1 MLSGGREVR
10 VMFVPHLRPVTRGIL
25 SSIFMRPRAGT
36 TEEDVRAAFEAAF
49 AKSRFVRRL
58 KSGELP
64 EVRHVRATNFCELGF
79 VLERRSQTLCVLTAI
94 DNLGKGAA
102 GQAVQDLNL
111 MLGHDEAAGLLGAAP
126 VP

>member
-1 MLSGGREVR
+1 
-10 VMFVPHLRPVTRGIL
+10 
-25 SSIFMRPRAGT
+25 MRSRA
-36 TEEDVRAAFEAAF
+36 
-49 AKSRFVRRL
+49 FVRLL

-64 EVRHVRATNFCELGF
+64 ELKNVRATNFCELGF
-79 VLERRSQTLCVLTAI
+79 VLDRRSQTLLVLTAI

-111 MLGHDEAAGLLGAAP
+111 MLGHDEAAGLLGVAP